1 MNGAFRTGMSFGV
14 TSAVITTL
22 GLIVGL
28 NSGTHDKMIVIGGIL
43 MIAIA
48 DALSDS
54 LGIHVSEEARKGHTE
69 KGVWQS
75 TFFTFLFKFVFALT
89 FLIPILFFDLAW
101 AIKVDVVWGMLAL
114 GVLSYYIAR
123 RVKAPPWKVVT
134 EHLVIAIVVII
145 ATNFLG
151 DWVAGFG

>member
-22 GLIVGL
+22 GMIVGL
-28 NSGTHDKMIVIGGIL
+28 NSGTHSKMVVVGGIL

-54 LGIHVSEEARKGHTE
+54 LGIHISEEARKKHTE

-89 FLIPILFFDLAW
+89 FLIPILLFDLSLAV
-101 AIKVDVVWGMLAL
+101 KVDVIWGMLLL
-114 GVLSYYIAR
+114 GGLSCYIAKR
-123 RVKAPPWKVVT
+123 ENASAWRVVM
-134 EHLVIAIVVII
+134 EHLVIAVIVIVI
-145 ATNFLG
+145 TNYLG
-151 DWVAGFG
+151 EWVAGFG